1 MGAEDAKSFGQREG
15 VAIDDEPPRV
25 NRKYAAEP
33 TGVEPVTVSEGVS
46 GPMRRIVMQL
56 EKKPPT
62 QGNEYDKPEP
72 SMRMNARIQG
82 CC

>member
-1 MGAEDAKSFGQREG
+1 
-15 VAIDDEPPRV
+15 V
-25 NRKYAAEP
+25 NCKYAAEP

-46 GPMRRIVMQL
+46 GPMRRIVTQF

-62 QGNEYDKPEP
+62 QGNEYDKPEAL
-72 SMRMNARIQG
+72 MRMNARIQG